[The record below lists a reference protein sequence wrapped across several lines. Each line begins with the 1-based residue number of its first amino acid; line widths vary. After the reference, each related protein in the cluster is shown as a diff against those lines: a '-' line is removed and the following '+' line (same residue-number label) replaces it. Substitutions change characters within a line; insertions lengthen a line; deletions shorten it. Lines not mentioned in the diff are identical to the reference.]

1 VKCFNVTKRPDYH
14 AVQDRSSTPWRKG
27 AASAPSGARGCG
39 RMLKTRASRHRPI
52 ARDTLSSISPPSFG
66 AGKLRWMEPSIY
78 EFPDIFRRVHMERPG
93 EIDEEVLF
101 LRQVWRRHYARPVRR
116 LIDIASGDSPHGQ
129 IFARDGIEAVG
140 VDESTAMI
148 AAGRRQ
154 SRWIRASGFDRCK
167 VQSRIMGGI
176 RFYRRKIDRFK
187 LPERPFDAAI
197 FMCETFPVIRTNA
210 ALMSHLKSVAATLKH
225 RGLYCIDVDRHDGVE
240 LVRRRR
246 PWRERKVKIGPVGVD
261 VREFYRP
268 IEWHDAMHSIYELEC
283 TIHFPEGKVVT
294 RDLIPVRYT
303 TPPLMELIA
312 RASGCFE
319 LIACYPDLSFAR
331 PIENCNGRW
340 LAVLRRT

>member
-1 VKCFNVTKRPDYH
+1 
-14 AVQDRSSTPWRKG
+14 
-27 AASAPSGARGCG
+27 
-39 RMLKTRASRHRPI
+39 
-52 ARDTLSSISPPSFG
+52 
-66 AGKLRWMEPSIY
+66 MEPSIY

-246 PWRERKVKIGPVGVD
+246 PWR
-261 VREFYRP
+261 
-268 IEWHDAMHSIYELEC
+268 DAMHSIYELEC